1 MSGGAASRLRIKERG
16 VIKMRHGNNMDEW
29 REVLMD
35 ISEVARI
42 SLKNLVAQNC
52 PPLPSCYE
60 REFVSVAAMLD
71 KQAILKAARKDQNL
85 LANRLQEVISLTRNS
100 VKDAREILCGFEK
113 GARRYLVDIDKKM
126 EDIRLTAGDRNKEHV
141 EALNESIDSIKSAN
155 QDLLSRLVNALAG
168 MEKQEKTLKRLK
180 KQVNED
186 PLTTVLNRRSWDRD
200 LEEMVRRSLSQ
211 GEEGRTFSI
220 ALADLDYFKKVND
233 TYGHPVGDAVL
244 KQFSSLLKDHFL
256 SSGTVY
262 RYGGEEFSVLLPG
275 FDRKDAYDSLE
286 IFRQR
291 LTRTCFT
298 ADNGRMKLKITA
310 SFGVCEWKKDLT
322 AVDMVH
328 RVDKALYAAKQS
340 GRNCVKIIE

>member
-1 MSGGAASRLRIKERG
+1 MAKF
-16 VIKMRHGNNMDEW
+16 KDGNNMDAW

-60 REFVSVAAMLD
+60 REFVSVAARLD
-71 KQAILKAARKDQNL
+71 KQAIIKAARKDQNL
-85 LANRLQEVISLTRNS
+85 LANRLQEVINLTRNS
-100 VKDAREILCGFEK
+100 VKDAKEILSGFEK
-113 GARRYLVDIDKKM
+113 GARQYLVDIDQKM
-126 EDIRLTAGDRNKEHV
+126 EDIRLRVDDSNKEHL
-141 EALNESIDSIKSAN
+141 EALNESIGSIKSAN
-155 QDLLSRLVNALAG
+155 QDLLSKLVKALAG
-168 MEKQEKTLKRLK
+168 MEKQERVLKRLK

-186 PLTTVLNRRSWDRD
+186 PLTTVLNRRSWDKD
-200 LEEMVRRSLSQ
+200 LEEMVSRSLSQ
-211 GEEGRTFSI
+211 AGKDHTFSI

-244 KQFSSLLKDHFL
+244 KQFSGLLKDHFL

-262 RYGGEEFSVLLPG
+262 RYGGEEFSLLLPG
-275 FDRKDAYDSLE
+275 FGKKEAYDLLE

-291 LTRTCFT
+291 LVRTCFT
-298 ADNGRMKLKITA
+298 ADRGRMKLKITA
-310 SFGVCEWKKDLT
+310 SFGVCEWKRELS
-322 AVDMVH
+322 ANDMVR